1 MTRLKLSDISDEKP
15 VRLSIEIPAR
25 LHRRLVDYGIVLN
38 GGVAK
43 DAPQPAALVAP
54 MIERFIAGD
63 REFAKAR
70 RRVAG
75 RGAEQGSRQS

>member
-15 VRLSIEIPAR
+15 VRLSFEIPAR
-25 LHRRLVDYGIVLN
+25 LHRRLVDSGIVLN

-54 MIERFIAGD
+54 MLERFIAGD